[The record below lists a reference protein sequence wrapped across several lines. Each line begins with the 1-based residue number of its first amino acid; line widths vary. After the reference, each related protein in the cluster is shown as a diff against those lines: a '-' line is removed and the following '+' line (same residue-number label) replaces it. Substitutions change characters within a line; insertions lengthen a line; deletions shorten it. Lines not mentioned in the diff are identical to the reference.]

1 MLSTQSL
8 LNTPLKVG
16 LVAATI
22 LLALTVGRWWFG
34 DQDIS
39 RFIVCG
45 DRFTDAAK
53 IPTPLKILTDSAG
66 YDGQFFARLAFSP
79 LDQQKS
85 AWGIT
90 LDHPPYRQQRI
101 IYPTLAWA
109 FAAGKPELIPWT
121 LVLVNFLALV
131 GIAVIAATI
140 ARRFQLYPGYGLLL
154 MLSSGFLLSFG
165 RNLAEPLAGFFV
177 LLALYFLLDRRLIG
191 CAIIASFGV
200 LTREPAIITFGA
212 VGVLTMWN
220 SFRRKQRPLDYSFLW
235 LLLPLAFYIGWQIYL
250 TNIWGHA
257 PATTGPSLDS
267 WPLKGFITQAFQ
279 HPYREKPFACL
290 VLFLYLGWHLWLFLE
305 VLASFRVQLTVF
317 GSKTKNYLSTLRSAW
332 VFWTLFAA
340 FLPTCMWEDDWGF
353 TRILAEWSML
363 GWLCLFA
370 AGKKPSRKLVIF
382 TLVLTV
388 GTVLR
393 LWLRP

>member
-1 MLSTQSL
+1 MLSL

-53 IPTPLKILTDSAG
+53 VPTPLKVLTDSAG

-79 LDQQKS
+79 LDQRKS
-85 AWGIT
+85 AYGIT

-121 LVLVNFLALV
+121 LVFVNFLALV
-131 GIAVIAATI
+131 GMAVIAAI
-140 ARRFQLYPGYGLLL
+140 MARRFQLHPGYGLLVV
-154 MLSSGFLLSFG
+154 LSGGFLLSFG

-177 LLALYFLLDRRLIG
+177 LLALYFLLEKRLIS

-212 VGVLTMWN
+212 AGLLTMWN
-220 SFRRKQRPLDYSFLW
+220 SFREKQLPQNCSFLW
-235 LLLPLAFYIGWQIYL
+235 LLLPLLFYISWQTYL
-250 TNIWGHA
+250 AKIWGHP
-257 PATTGPSLDS
+257 PATSGPSFDP
-267 WPLKGFITQAFQ
+267 WPLKGFCAQLLQ
-279 HPYREKPFACL
+279 HPYREKPFVCL

-305 VLASFRVQLTVF
+305 VLASFRAQATVF
-317 GSKTKNYLSTLRSAW
+317 APKTKTISQPCAQPGFSG
-332 VFWTLFAA
+332 LFL
-340 FLPTCMWEDDWGF
+340 LPFC
-353 TRILAEWSML
+353 
-363 GWLCLFA
+363 
-370 AGKKPSRKLVIF
+370 
-382 TLVLTV
+382 
-388 GTVLR
+388 
-393 LWLRP
+393 